1 MWSHLLSNGDMKL
14 VRDGEN
20 LRFKTVE
27 NYCPPPLQLQTFEGI
42 PCVFFPSIRNVF
54 VMHSFWESAQ
64 AEIGSKSVDIFLND
78 FDTEIMEI
86 EVNRRDKVLNPAQIK
101 YLLLSNKSLSISRT
115 VYLSTTLLMFKRLIC
130 LSYPLKILEN
140 LILFSKN
147 I

>member
-54 VMHSFWESAQ
+54 VMHSFCESAHS
-64 AEIGSKSVDIFLND
+64 EIGCKSVDIFLTD
-78 FDTEIMEI
+78 FDKEIIEI
-86 EVNRRDKVLNPAQIK
+86 DVNTRDNVLNPAHIT
-101 YLLLSNKSLSISRT
+101 YLFLPNKSFSISNNSN
-115 VYLSTTLLMFKRLIC
+115 YD
-130 LSYPLKILEN
+130 
-140 LILFSKN
+140 
-147 I
+147 